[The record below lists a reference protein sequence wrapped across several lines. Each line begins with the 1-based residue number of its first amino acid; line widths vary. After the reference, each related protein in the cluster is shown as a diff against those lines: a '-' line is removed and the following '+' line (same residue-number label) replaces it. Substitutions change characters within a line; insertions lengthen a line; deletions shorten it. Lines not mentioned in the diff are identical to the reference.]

1 MPDCCSWQL
10 LADTCDLCVMGE
22 LQGDKIIE
30 YHTGDEI
37 GKMAY
42 GTGDIPFIR
51 TSDFSN
57 WEIKH
62 DPKQGI
68 SEEIYEAYAE
78 KEDVQEMRGT

>member
-1 MPDCCSWQL
+1 MGQL
-10 LADTCDLCVMGE
+10 RDEND
-22 LQGDKIIE
+22 IE

-42 GTGDIPFIR
+42 GTGDIAFIR

-62 DPKQGI
+62 VKG
-68 SEEIYEAYAE
+68 
-78 KEDVQEMRGT
+78 DVLK